1 MSAKEW
7 DMLDE
12 AHQRK
17 LVSEGRTSA
26 SLPHPPAKAATQPP
40 MEIHSPKAKALLER
54 IAQGK
59 EHAYALQQL
68 WISLELCEC
77 PPDSRQFGIWFV
89 RHEFETV
96 ASAFE
101 ARCVAEQAAGRGSSR
116 GRGGENARPQNPLRQ
131 RGDEQD
137 RQGGRRMTDEF
148 TLLENRLRQPF
159 LETVRKYGKQKFTLW
174 AIWTYM
180 LWRSTNGVFC
190 LPEELVLE
198 DWGMDVYA
206 LRRARAIL
214 KEEGWLRKDILR
226 NTGGAYLTRTW
237 VLTSPP
243 MLNATVDDPPMH
255 LTTVAK
261 SPYSVSSS
269 GSGSGS
275 AFDSVSV
282 AASHSDSNSNKSVS
296 SSTSKDGGKAEPE
309 PKPTPAAPMA
319 KPPKLCKE
327 CGEELKR
334 DENHLLTC
342 PVLHPKPAWCARA
355 SGEGTPSAVGLDNWE
370 EL

>member
-1 MSAKEW
+1 MS
-7 DMLDE
+7 DD
-12 AHQRK
+12 
-17 LVSEGRTSA
+17 
-26 SLPHPPAKAATQPP
+26 
-40 MEIHSPKAKALLER
+40 
-54 IAQGK
+54 
-59 EHAYALQQL
+59 
-68 WISLELCEC
+68 
-77 PPDSRQFGIWFV
+77 
-89 RHEFETV
+89 
-96 ASAFE
+96 
-101 ARCVAEQAAGRGSSR
+101 
-116 GRGGENARPQNPLRQ
+116 
-131 RGDEQD
+131 
-137 RQGGRRMTDEF
+137 F

-214 KEEGWLRKDILR
+214 MEEGWLRKDILR
-226 NTGGAYLTRTW
+226 DTGGAYLTRTW

-255 LTTVAK
+255 LTTVVK

-269 GSGSGS
+269 GSGYGSSYPSGS
-275 AFDSVSV
+275 A
-282 AASHSDSNSNKSVS
+282 SHAFSSSDSDSGNPVLTLKACGE
-296 SSTSKDGGKAEPE
+296 SKDGGKAKPEPE
-309 PKPTPAAPMA
+309 PTATPNPIPAAPVV

-327 CGEELKR
+327 CGWELKR

-342 PVLHPKPAWCARA
+342 PVLNKKPAWYVRAYGEEETLVARR
-355 SGEGTPSAVGLDNWE
+355 LDNWE

>member
-1 MSAKEW
+1 MS
-7 DMLDE
+7 
-12 AHQRK
+12 
-17 LVSEGRTSA
+17 
-26 SLPHPPAKAATQPP
+26 
-40 MEIHSPKAKALLER
+40 
-54 IAQGK
+54 
-59 EHAYALQQL
+59 
-68 WISLELCEC
+68 
-77 PPDSRQFGIWFV
+77 
-89 RHEFETV
+89 
-96 ASAFE
+96 
-101 ARCVAEQAAGRGSSR
+101 
-116 GRGGENARPQNPLRQ
+116 
-131 RGDEQD
+131 
-137 RQGGRRMTDEF
+137 DEF

-214 KEEGWLRKDILR
+214 MDEGWLRKDILR
-226 NTGGAYLTRTW
+226 DTGGAYLTRTW

-255 LTTVAK
+255 LTTVVK

-275 AFDSVSV
+275 GFDSPSGS
-282 AASHSDSNSNKSVS
+282 ASHSFCSSDSDSGVLSPKVGE
-296 SSTSKDGGKAEPE
+296 SKDEGKAEPE
-309 PKPTPAAPMA
+309 PEPTATPTPTPAAPMVKGVMDKKG
-319 KPPKLCKE
+319 KPKPCCKE
-327 CGEELKR
+327 CGLELKR

-342 PVLHPKPAWCARA
+342 PVLNKKPPWYKYKHEDEFGEEETVVARR
-355 SGEGTPSAVGLDNWE
+355 LDNWE